1 MRAYT
6 LEQRQLSA
14 SLMHVGDAQLS
25 LPLFERLER
34 HQPVKIA
41 ILGASVAMSAG
52 CDRNLQPHARCAD
65 FDGSVGAKRWAFNQ
79 RLGGRPVRGFLLQ
92 ALDWLNAT
100 WPHPQHRVHNGAAD
114 ATKAGSLERCML
126 GAIPSDVDL
135 VLLEFTSQPENDFSA
150 IERIVR
156 RLRKYPKRPPLVHV
170 ATRDWCRCTDAAT
183 GARVI
188 EDWRYN
194 RSCGADCGVSCSLP
208 PQMFRSWRGQEDS
221 MAKLCRHYGIS
232 CVSLRDAIYSEVMA
246 AAPGYSMPE
255 VAGDCVHPSKS
266 TRGPA
271 IMGDLVV
278 HALQRLWDDARP
290 LLRASARPEAPPL
303 PPPLHRVERRQSKDG
318 GDGISWRCYQLRPRA
333 DIRALNE
340 RTQTLAFTPG
350 AVLANGSFA
359 RAADVAERASKASC
373 SRLARC
379 ATRQDDVCVRD
390 LGGWR
395 YCTHTIARH
404 PARKEGVVAMWPG
417 AAMQLTVDASAP
429 GVEPARRRAPP
440 RRCES
445 GGGEDGDGAA
455 AMPMAEARAAARC
468 GRSVLVS
475 LMYLTS
481 YDGMG
486 AARVT
491 CVDGCECAPHLFD
504 AFEASDRRNVSV
516 VVERTF
522 AVTPAAQCTLRFV
535 VTNRT
540 RSSGHKFKIVNVA
553 VGAPLG
559 EGA

>member
-1 MRAYT
+1 
-6 LEQRQLSA
+6 
-14 SLMHVGDAQLS
+14 
-25 LPLFERLER
+25 
-34 HQPVKIA
+34 
-41 ILGASVAMSAG
+41 
-52 CDRNLQPHARCAD
+52 
-65 FDGSVGAKRWAFNQ
+65 
-79 RLGGRPVRGFLLQ
+79 
-92 ALDWLNAT
+92 
-100 WPHPQHRVHNGAAD
+100 
-114 ATKAGSLERCML
+114 
-126 GAIPSDVDL
+126 
-135 VLLEFTSQPENDFSA
+135 
-150 IERIVR
+150 
-156 RLRKYPKRPPLVHV
+156 
-170 ATRDWCRCTDAAT
+170 
-183 GARVI
+183 
-188 EDWRYN
+188 
-194 RSCGADCGVSCSLP
+194 
-208 PQMFRSWRGQEDS
+208 

-232 CVSLRDAIYSEVMA
+232 CVSLRDAIYTEVMA

-290 LLRASARPEAPPL
+290 LLRAPARPEAPPL

-379 ATRQDDVCVRD
+379 ATRQDAVCVRD

-429 GVEPARRRAPP
+429 GVEPAGGAPP

-445 GGGEDGDGAA
+445 GGGDDGDGAA
-455 AMPMAEARAAARC
+455 AMPMAEARAATRC

-522 AVTPAAQCTLRFV
+522 AVTPAAQCTLRFI

-540 RSSGHKFKIVNVA
+540 RAAATSSRSSTSRWAPAGRGG
-553 VGAPLG
+553 VGTCTCGARSHQRGRGTHGLVMESGCQSVGRSCRGRRGLASQPDHGLITTTCGRALCWTTSWRCKCFEIAPPRRLMSDDEGEPPGSKYASLG
-559 EGA
+559 VDGVGIRPYWGGARHTYSR